1 MIKLKD
7 IKVTGIPFVNSNW
20 KMETT
25 CPTCG
30 KTIIFS
36 GRVDKQTER
45 IITDTKFCKFCGQE
59 IDWDVKHL
67 L

>member
-1 MIKLKD
+1 MLKLEE
-7 IKVTGIPFVNSNW
+7 IKVVGIPFINSDW

-25 CPTCG
+25 CPACRE
-30 KTIIFS
+30 IIKFC
-36 GRVDKQTER
+36 GRVDKQTKR
-45 IITDTKFCKFCGQE
+45 MITDTKFCKFCGQE